1 MPLYRTQVVLATN
14 DNVAAN
20 FATNT
25 WYCTAGTPTELLGFN
40 SAVLAFYG
48 SIAAI
53 FGNMM
58 KPTDQ
63 ISWKSYDMND
73 PEPRAPILSAS
84 STISPDNTNTLPAEV
99 ALVLSFQAV
108 RVSGSPQARRRGR
121 VYLPFLKSSQNGLDG
136 RPSGTLVA
144 ALASA
149 GDVLVT
155 SSKASVTW
163 KWTVYS
169 PTDNVSRPVTD
180 GWVDNEWDTQR
191 RRGRVRTSRTL
202 FS

>member
-1 MPLYRTQVVLATN
+1 MPLYRSQFSIETA

-25 WYCTAGTPTELLGFN
+25 WYCTAGNPTELLGFN

-48 SIAAI
+48 SIAVLM
-53 FGNMM
+53 GNMV
-58 KPTDQ
+58 KATDQ
-63 ISWKSYDMND
+63 INWKSYDMND

-84 STISPDNTNTLPAEV
+84 STINPDNTTTLPAEV
-99 ALVLSFQAV
+99 AMVMSFQAV
-108 RVSGSPQARRRGR
+108 KVSGSPQARRRGR
-121 VYLPFLKSSQNGLDG
+121 VYLPFIKTSQNGSDG
-136 RPSGTLVA
+136 RPTSNIITVIA
-144 ALASA
+144 NA

-155 SSKASVTW
+155 ASKTSTTW
-163 KWTVYS
+163 KWGVYS
-169 PTDNVSRPVTD
+169 PTDGVSRPVTD